1 MPRNAEAGIQN
12 ADSVTG
18 RNRQGTVDPGLVR
31 SRVSLLC
38 LHSALCILAFAP
50 GVTAQAPPA
59 LPTVTELRI
68 EQEGRVLTD
77 PAITSLIETEV
88 GKPLDI
94 QLVRESIEHLNSLN
108 RFDDVR
114 AYRDDAPGGVRVRYV
129 LFPSHPVDKIEF
141 RGMVALPEDDL
152 RRAVRDRFGLAI
164 PPARRRDEVARLLKD
179 TYKLRGYPQAA
190 VTPQLEETHNPD
202 RATLVFEIQAG
213 PRVGIAQVT
222 VNQEDQT
229 APNVVVGAPDVRAG
243 QPYDA
248 ARIDKELDRYVTSMR
263 ERGYLEARASHMAEF
278 GPSGADVTLDVFR
291 GPHVT
296 IAFTGD
302 PIPSGERDRLVP
314 IKNEASVSQDLLEDA
329 QNGIVSYL
337 RGRGYRDAMVDYT
350 PVENG
355 NELTLTFDVSAGPRY
370 LMDDLSVTG
379 NMAVTST
386 DITTALRFKKGE
398 PFVQS
403 TIDAGIAAVRNL
415 YRNQGYTNADVRAM
429 VNIVPNRQ
437 SDDAERHVEVA
448 VTVNQGQQTIVRLLT
463 IRGNT
468 AISEAELRRPLM
480 SIPGK
485 PYSEVDLVADRDL
498 IEATYRNRGY
508 EAAVVNAA
516 AAIAENNTQAD
527 ITLSVSEGQQIYVDH
542 IIINGNRRTKRAI
555 IQRELVLKEGE
566 PLGSAALIESQ
577 QRLTA
582 LGLFRRVRITAI
594 QHGSDPS
601 RDVLVEVEEAPPNS
615 QAYGAGMEVGS
626 YLRTNDQGQA
636 EEHLE
641 FVPRGSFEI
650 GRRNMGGKNRSIDLF
665 TRVSLR
671 QVNQVVV
678 DDTTNQVQT
687 TTDTGFNEYRVFA
700 TYREPR
706 VFETRADLL
715 LTGTVEQ
722 ASRSSFDFNRREAR
736 AELGL
741 RVSDKYSLAGR
752 YSFERTRLFNEVFSE
767 DEQPIIDRLFPQVRL
782 SKLSG
787 TVIRGRQDLL
797 DPAGGNVVSLT
808 TDVAL
813 RALGSEVGFVKTY
826 LEAFAYPQLPLKRR
840 TILALGGRLGVAHGF
855 SRVVDNDLVE
865 DLPASERF
873 FAGGDTTVRGFSLDR
888 LGTTETITS
897 SGFPTG
903 GNAVVI
909 LNAELRVSM
918 PWSVQA
924 VTFVDAGNVY
934 TKVNQLDLTELRP
947 AVGFGARIKLPLL
960 SAPIRVD
967 WGINL
972 DPRQLVPG
980 TLERHTVL
988 HVSLGQAF

>member
-1 MPRNAEAGIQN
+1 MRAAKAVGKG
-12 ADSVTG
+12 AV
-18 RNRQGTVDPGLVR
+18 LF
-31 SRVSLLC
+31 
-38 LHSALCILAFAP
+38 LHCALCIVHLALPAS
-50 GVTAQAPPA
+50 AQTPAAA

-68 EQEGRVLTD
+68 EQEGRLVTD
-77 PAITSLIETEV
+77 PAITSLIETAV

-94 QLVRESIEHLNSLN
+94 QLVRESLEHLNSLN

-114 AYRDDAPGGVRVRYV
+114 AYRDDSPGGVRVRYV

-141 RGMVALPEDDL
+141 RGMVALAEDDL

-179 TYKLRGYPQAA
+179 TYRLRGYPQAS
-190 VTPQLEETHNPD
+190 VTPRLEETHNPE
-202 RATLVFEIQAG
+202 RATLVFEIDAG
-213 PRVGIAQVT
+213 PRVAISQVT
-222 VNQEDQT
+222 VNQEDKT
-229 APNVVVGAPDVRAG
+229 PPNVVVGAPDVRAG

-248 ARIDKELDRYVTSMR
+248 ERIDKELDRYAASMR
-263 ERGYLEARASHMAEF
+263 ERGYLEARASHMVEF
-278 GPSGADVTLDVFR
+278 EPSGAEVTLDVFR

-314 IKNEASVSQDLLEDA
+314 IKNEGSVSQDLLEDA
-329 QNGIVSYL
+329 QNGIINYL
-337 RGRGYRDAMVDYT
+337 HGRGYRDAMVDYM
-350 PVENG
+350 PVQNG
-355 NELTLTFDVSAGPRY
+355 DELTLTFDIRTGPRY
-370 LMDDLSVTG
+370 LGDDLSVSG
-379 NMAVTST
+379 NTAVTSA
-386 DITTALRFKKGE
+386 DIINAFRFKKGE
-398 PFVQS
+398 PYVQS
-403 TIDAGIAAVRNL
+403 TVDAGIVAVRNM
-415 YRNQGYTNADVRAM
+415 YRNQGYTNPDVRTTVDAL
-429 VNIVPNRQ
+429 PNRE
-437 SDDAERHVEVA
+437 SEDSERRVN
-448 VTVNQGQQTIVRLLT
+448 VTVAITEGQRTIVRSVT
-463 IRGNT
+463 FRGNA
-468 AISEAELRRPLM
+468 AISEEDLRRPLTSM
-480 SIPGK
+480 PGK

-498 IEATYRNRGY
+498 IEVTYRNRGY
-508 EAAVVNAA
+508 ETVTVTPAVSL
-516 AAIAENNTQAD
+516 AENNTQAD
-527 ITLSVSEGQQIYVDH
+527 ITLTVSEGQQIFVDH
-542 IIINGNRRTKRAI
+542 IIINGNRRTKREI
-555 IQRELVLKEGE
+555 IQRELVLKEGA
-566 PLGSAALIESQ
+566 PLGSSALIESQ

-601 RDVLVEVEEAPPNS
+601 RDVLVDVEEAPPNS
-615 QAYGAGMEVGS
+615 QAYGAGVEVGS
-626 YLRTNDQGQA
+626 YLRTNAQGQA
-636 EEHLE
+636 EERLE

-678 DDTTNQVQT
+678 DDATSQVQA
-687 TTDTGFNEYRVFA
+687 TTDTGFNEYRVFT

-706 VFETRADLL
+706 VFNTRSDLL

-752 YSFERTRLFNEVFSE
+752 YSFERTRLFNEVFTE

-797 DPAGGNVVSLT
+797 DPAGGNVVSMT
-808 TDVAL
+808 TDLAL
-813 RALGSEVGFVKTY
+813 RSLGSEVGFVKTY

-855 SRVVDNDLVE
+855 ARVVDSDLVE

-924 VTFVDAGNVY
+924 VTFIDAGNVY
-934 TKVNQLDLTELRP
+934 TKVSELDLTELRP

-960 SAPIRVD
+960 SAPVRVD

-972 DPRQLVPG
+972 DPRELVPG

>member
-1 MPRNAEAGIQN
+1 M
-12 ADSVTG
+12 V
-18 RNRQGTVDPGLVR
+18 
-31 SRVSLLC
+31 
-38 LHSALCILAFAP
+38 
-50 GVTAQAPPA
+50 
-59 LPTVTELRI
+59 
-68 EQEGRVLTD
+68 TD
-77 PAITSLIETEV
+77 PAITSLIETAV

-94 QLVRESIEHLNSLN
+94 QLVRESLEHLNSLN

-114 AYRDDAPGGVRVRYV
+114 AYRDDAPGGIRVRYV

-141 RGMVALPEDDL
+141 RGMVGLAEDDL

-179 TYKLRGYPQAA
+179 TYRLRGYPQASI
-190 VTPQLEETHNPD
+190 TPRLEETHNPE
-202 RATLVFEIQAG
+202 RATLVFDIDAG
-213 PRVGIAQVT
+213 PRVAISQVT

-229 APNVVVGAPDVRAG
+229 PPNVVVGAPDVRAG

-248 ARIDKELDRYVTSMR
+248 ERIDKELDRYATSMR
-263 ERGYLEARASHMAEF
+263 ERGYLEARASHMVEF
-278 GPSGADVTLDVFR
+278 EATGAQVTLDVFR

-314 IKNEASVSQDLLEDA
+314 IKAEGSVSQDLLEDA
-329 QNGIVSYL
+329 QNGIINYL
-337 RGRGYRDAMVDYT
+337 HGRGYRDATVDYT
-350 PVENG
+350 PVQNG
-355 NELTLTFDVSAGPRY
+355 DELTLTFDINTGSRY
-370 LMDDLSVTG
+370 LTDEMSVSG
-379 NMAVTST
+379 NTAVTSA
-386 DITTALRFKKGE
+386 DVITALRFKKGE
-398 PFVQS
+398 PYVQA
-403 TIDAGIAAVRNL
+403 TVDAGIAAVRNL
-415 YRNQGYTNADVRAM
+415 YRNQGYTNADVRAT
-429 VNIVPNRQ
+429 VNVLPNRA
-437 SDDAERHVEVA
+437 SEDEERHVAVA
-448 VTVNQGQQTIVRLLT
+448 VAVNEGQRTIVRSIT
-463 IRGNT
+463 IRGNA
-468 AISEAELRRPLM
+468 AIGEENLRRPLT
-480 SIPGK
+480 SVPGK

-498 IEATYRNRGY
+498 IEVTYRNRGY
-508 EAAVVNAA
+508 ETVTVTPAVSL
-516 AAIAENNTQAD
+516 AENNTQAD
-527 ITLSVSEGQQIYVDH
+527 ITLSISEGQQIFVDH
-542 IIINGNRRTKRAI
+542 IIINGNRRTKREI

-615 QAYGAGMEVGS
+615 QAYGGGVEVGS
-626 YLRTNDQGQA
+626 YLRTNAQGQA
-636 EEHLE
+636 EERLE

-665 TRVSLR
+665 TRVSLK
-671 QVNQVVV
+671 QVNQVIV
-678 DDTTNQVQT
+678 DDVTNQVQA
-687 TTDTGFNEYRVFA
+687 TTDTGFNEYRIFA

-706 VFETRADLL
+706 VFETRSDLL

-752 YSFERTRLFNEVFSE
+752 YSFERTRLFNEVFTE

-813 RALGSEVGFVKTY
+813 RSLGSEVGFVKTY

-855 SRVVDNDLVE
+855 ARVVDNDLVA

-888 LGTTETITS
+888 LGTTETITT

-924 VTFVDAGNVY
+924 VTFIDAGNVY
-934 TKVNQLDLTELRP
+934 TKVSELDLTELRP

-972 DPRQLVPG
+972 DPRELVPG

>member
-1 MPRNAEAGIQN
+1 MSLRNPQFEMRAAKAVGKG
-12 ADSVTG
+12 AV
-18 RNRQGTVDPGLVR
+18 LF
-31 SRVSLLC
+31 
-38 LHSALCILAFAP
+38 LHCASCILHLALPAS
-50 GVTAQAPPA
+50 AQTPA
-59 LPTVTELRI
+59 AVLPTVTELRI
-68 EQEGRVLTD
+68 EQEGRLVTD
-77 PAITSLIETEV
+77 PAITSLIETAV

-94 QLVRESIEHLNSLN
+94 QLVRESLEHLNSLN

-129 LFPSHPVDKIEF
+129 LFPSHPVDKMEF
-141 RGMVALPEDDL
+141 RGMVALAEDDL

-179 TYKLRGYPQAA
+179 TYRLRGYPQAS
-190 VTPQLEETHNPD
+190 VTPRLEETHTPE
-202 RATLVFEIQAG
+202 RATLVFEIDAG
-213 PRVGIAQVT
+213 PRVAISQVT
-222 VNQEDQT
+222 VNQEDKT
-229 APNVVVGAPDVRAG
+229 PPNVVVGAPDVRAG

-248 ARIDKELDRYVTSMR
+248 ERIDKELDRYAASMR
-263 ERGYLEARASHMAEF
+263 ERGYLEARASHMVEF
-278 GPSGADVTLDVFR
+278 EPSGAEVTLDVFR

-314 IKNEASVSQDLLEDA
+314 IKNEGSVSQDLLEDA
-329 QNGIVSYL
+329 QNGIINYL
-337 RGRGYRDAMVDYT
+337 HGRGYRDAMVDYT
-350 PVENG
+350 PVQNG
-355 NELTLTFDVSAGPRY
+355 DELTLTFDIRTGPRY
-370 LMDDLSVTG
+370 LGDD
-379 NMAVTST
+379 MAVSGNTAVSST
-386 DITTALRFKKGE
+386 DIINAFRFKKGE
-398 PFVQS
+398 PYVQS
-403 TIDAGIAAVRNL
+403 TVDAGIIAVRNM
-415 YRNQGYTNADVRAM
+415 YRNQGYTNPDVRTTVDAL
-429 VNIVPNRQ
+429 PNRE
-437 SDDAERHVEVA
+437 SEDSERHVD
-448 VTVNQGQQTIVRLLT
+448 VTVAITEGQRTIVRSITL
-463 IRGNT
+463 RGNA
-468 AISEAELRRPLM
+468 AISEEDLRRPLM

-498 IEATYRNRGY
+498 IEVTYRNRGY
-508 EAAVVNAA
+508 ETVTVTPAVSL
-516 AAIAENNTQAD
+516 AENNTQAD
-527 ITLSVSEGQQIYVDH
+527 ITLTVSEGQQIFVDH
-542 IIINGNRRTKRAI
+542 IIINGNRRTNREI

-601 RDVLVEVEEAPPNS
+601 RDVLVDVEEAPPNS
-615 QAYGAGMEVGS
+615 QAYGAGVEVGS
-626 YLRTNDQGQA
+626 YLRTNAQGQA
-636 EEHLE
+636 EERLE

-678 DDTTNQVQT
+678 DDATNQVQA
-687 TTDTGFNEYRVFA
+687 TTDTGFNEYRVFT

-706 VFETRADLL
+706 VFNTRSDLL

-752 YSFERTRLFNEVFSE
+752 YSFERTRLFNEVFTE

-797 DPAGGNVVSLT
+797 DPAGGNVVSMT
-808 TDVAL
+808 TDLAL
-813 RALGSEVGFVKTY
+813 RSLGSEVGFVKTY

-855 SRVVDNDLVE
+855 ARVVDNDLIE

-924 VTFVDAGNVY
+924 VTFIDAGNVY
-934 TKVNQLDLTELRP
+934 TKVSELDLTELRP

-960 SAPIRVD
+960 SAPVRVD

-972 DPRQLVPG
+972 DPRELVPG
-980 TLERHTVL
+980 TLERRTVL